1 LAKPGQNYV
10 KEESQLVITFLSPAM
25 YNLLFALNLPIE
37 NFYDSINRLKIIFS
51 WIHSRFHVNVSAW
64 WLGATPVTAAMQ
76 QQTISF
82 FAPLTG
88 GIMSHLAVAVDSVFF
103 N

>member
-64 WLGATPVTAAMQ
+64 CYTGNSSHAAADDFFLRATNWWYNESPSGSGRQ
-76 QQTISF
+76 RF
-82 FAPLTG
+82 L
-88 GIMSHLAVAVDSVFF
+88 
-103 N
+103 

>member
-25 YNLLFALNLPIE
+25 YKLLFALNLPIE

-51 WIHSRFHVNVSAW
+51 WIHSRFHVNV
-64 WLGATPVTAAMQ
+64 LGATPVTAADD
-76 QQTISF
+76 F
-82 FAPLTG
+82 FLRATNWL
-88 GIMSHLAVAVDSVFF
+88 LV
-103 N
+103 